1 MTPKTMPYAKILD
14 GLGIEHEHL
23 LSRLAG
29 LEEAPEADINS
40 NRRTCA
46 PRPTVPVPVPVPT

>member
-1 MTPKTMPYAKILD
+1 MPYAKILD